1 MGPKGALVENLPLF
15 DAMAFPRQRLAVR
28 LRELAAE
35 GIYFGTSSW
44 KYEGW
49 LGQIYSRERYVTR
62 GRFSQK
68 RFAEEC
74 LAEYAEVFPA
84 VGGDFSFYQ
93 FPSKSYWKRLFSV
106 APRHLKF
113 GLKVPETITVKEW
126 PGHAR
131 YGERSGTPNEHY
143 LDAALF
149 RKAFLEPLEDD
160 AERIGVL
167 IFEFGTMGKKHYESA
182 AAFAADL
189 RKFLAALPGG
199 WRYAVE
205 VRNREYLD
213 EPYFDALRGHG
224 AAHVFNAWTRM
235 PPLDEQARIEAAYTA
250 DFLVARALL
259 RYGRTYEQA
268 VKLFEPYDRLQEVNE
283 SARRGLRMLVEEARQ
298 RRQLAFLFVNNRLE
312 GNAPATIQAVV
323 EELPS
328 SSQ

>member
-1 MGPKGALVENLPLF
+1 MGQEERRLENLPLF
-15 DAMAFPRQRLAVR
+15 AGPPAPRERLAAR

-49 LGQIYSRERYVTR
+49 IGQIYTRERYLTR

-68 RFAEEC
+68 KFADEC

-93 FPSKSYWKRLFSV
+93 FPSRSYWKRLFSV

-131 YGERSGTPNEHY
+131 YGERSGKPNEHY
-143 LDAALF
+143 LDAELF
-149 RKAFLEPLEDD
+149 RKAFLEPLEDEAD
-160 AERIGVL
+160 RIGVL
-167 IFEFGTMGKKHYESA
+167 IFEFGMMGKKHYENVD
-182 AAFAADL
+182 AFAADL
-189 RKFLAALPGG
+189 RKFLRALPGG
-199 WRYAVE
+199 WRYSVE

-213 EPYFDALRGHG
+213 GPYFDALRERGV
-224 AAHVFNAWTRM
+224 AHVFNAWTRM

-268 VKLFEPYDRLQEVNE
+268 VAMFEPYDRLQEVNE
-283 SARRGLRMLVEEARQ
+283 SARRGLRMLAERARE
-298 RRQLAFLFVNNRLE
+298 RRQMAFLFVNNRLE

-323 EELPS
+323 DSLSPS
-328 SSQ
+328 SQ

>member
-1 MGPKGALVENLPLF
+1 METLPLF
-15 DAMAFPRQRLAVR
+15 AGPLSPREKLAAR
-28 LRELAAE
+28 LRALASE
-35 GIYFGTSSW
+35 GVYFGTSSW

-49 LGQIYSRERYVTR
+49 IGQIYTRERYMTR

-68 RFAEEC
+68 KFADEC

-131 YGERSGTPNEHY
+131 YGERGGRPNEHY

-149 RKAFLEPLEDD
+149 QKAFLEPLEED
-160 AERIGVL
+160 ADRIGVL
-167 IFEFGTMGKKHYESA
+167 IFEFGMMGRRHYENPA
-182 AAFAADL
+182 RFASDL
-189 RKFLAALPGG
+189 SRFLRQLPAG

-205 VRNREYLD
+205 VRNKEYLD
-213 EPYFDALRGHG
+213 EPYFEALRGSG
-224 AAHVFNAWTRM
+224 VAHVFNAWTRM
-235 PPLDEQARIEAAYTA
+235 PPLDEQACIDAAYTA

-259 RYGRTYEQA
+259 RHGRTYEQA
-268 VKLFEPYDRLQEVNE
+268 VAMFEPYDRLQEVNE
-283 SARRGLRMLVEEARQ
+283 GARRGLRMLAERARG
-298 RRQLAFLFVNNRLE
+298 RRQMAFLFVNNRLE

-323 EELPS
+323 DGLPPD
-328 SSQ
+328 SQ